1 VDLVQIKIILKEAIT
16 PEEMSPQI
24 ARNLMLYE
32 PLDSSAVFN
41 NKSARYSICRNLST
55 FEEILQ
61 KLEGVFRDKK
71 RCRYRQYKKRNWW
84 QSFHA
89 ETRDFI
95 QLYPLIKQFEIRG
108 L

>member
-41 NKSARYSICRNLST
+41 NKSARYSICNDTRCEYATQPL
-55 FEEILQ
+55 LQ
-61 KLEGVFRDKK
+61 EFVHF
-71 RCRYRQYKKRNWW
+71 
-84 QSFHA
+84 
-89 ETRDFI
+89 
-95 QLYPLIKQFEIRG
+95 
-108 L
+108 